1 MNYLDGKMEFRRL
14 PSQRQERGLQRGAG
28 GARGRQ
34 GRLCGDI
41 PAEMWGRWREAASG
55 CRQQAALS
63 QHSWNLQLQP
73 ACFLFSFLSTLCRI
87 AWVPRPA
94 KHPIPLALFLPTVG
108 LGVGLMGV
116 VPLPASLGSK

>member
-1 MNYLDGKMEFRRL
+1 MGTFQ
-14 PSQRQERGLQRGAG
+14 QRCGAG
-28 GARGRQ
+28 GVRQ
-34 GRLCGDI
+34 
-41 PAEMWGRWREAASG
+41 PVAAASREPRAG
-55 CRQQAALS
+55 GSQAALS